1 MAHFLDRTKLLI
13 GEEASSTL
21 SGATVVVV
29 GVGGVGGACAEA
41 LVRAGIGRIILVDH
55 DVVETTNINRQLFA
69 TNETIGEKKVLAGR
83 ERLLSINEELE
94 VITKDIFLT
103 EDNMGEI
110 FEEKPSYV
118 VDAIDTVTS
127 KLQLIRECKAHSV
140 PIISSMGTG
149 NRVDPSKF
157 LVGDIED
164 TRGCGCGLAKV
175 MRREVRARDL
185 GELDVLYSKEVPAKV
200 ISSSENGRHA
210 PASIS
215 YCPPVGGYIIAS
227 HVVKKLTNKT

>member
-13 GEEASSTL
+13 GDDSIQSL
-21 SGATVVVV
+21 INSTVVVV

-41 LVRAGIGRIILVDH
+41 LVRAGVGNIFLVDH

-69 TNETIGEKKVLAGR
+69 THDTIGVKKVVAGSN
-83 ERLLSINEELE
+83 RLLSINPSAN
-94 VITKDIFLT
+94 ITGLDIFLNQ
-103 EDNMGEI
+103 DNLNQI
-110 FEEKPSYV
+110 LDLNPNYV

-127 KLQLIRECKAHSV
+127 KLQLIKACKDHNI

-149 NRVDPSKF
+149 NRLDPSQF
-157 LVGDIED
+157 LIGDIED
-164 TRGCGCGLAKV
+164 TRGSGCGLAKV
-175 MRREVRARDL
+175 MRREVRAREL
-185 GELDVLYSKEVPAKV
+185 GNLDVLFSNELPSKV

-215 YCPPVGGYIIAS
+215 FCPPVAGYIISS
-227 HVVKKLTNKT
+227 HVVRNLI